1 MLKDHLLNW
10 CRNEFEK
17 SNAGFCDCSCN
28 NKEYCHH
35 NCQECLNQ
43 VHWYP
48 THGGRSD
55 YDCPNL
61 LLNYVLHYTDC
72 YSQQISEA
80 LKLVDISR
88 YPYYNIFSIGCGA
101 APDLMAF
108 EDAVD
113 KDQDI
118 YYKGYDRNP
127 LWEPIH
133 DRIDEYTS
141 QTAHIETKLCREDI
155 FDVFA
160 EGKPAHKQYNIVIIQ
175 YLLSH
180 LYNNGQ
186 YVSTCQLFQHIIHNI
201 IVNRPKNSPFLII
214 ITDIDSCHKGRSKW
228 HVFLDMLEEAGCC
241 GQAYARSTYPQ
252 GDLGQD
258 RWRDWQHMQSP
269 SYGNISYEYLQ
280 IHSGAAQLIIELE

>member
-1 MLKDHLLNW
+1 MQGVFLMLKDHLLNW

-35 NCQECLNQ
+35 DCQECLNQ

-48 THGGRSD
+48 THGDRSD

-113 KDQDI
+113 EDQDTRAVRVLQTTTNRDHTPDGKQCTCSQYALGEQGNHLSEHSI
-118 YYKGYDRNP
+118 HVNIP
-127 LWEPIH
+127 LSFLLQRIQLIH
-133 DRIDEYTS
+133 ISLTDMNG
-141 QTAHIETKLCREDI
+141 
-155 FDVFA
+155 FF
-160 EGKPAHKQYNIVIIQ
+160 NIVEFYRLSAEFFDFRFDII
-175 YLLSH
+175 
-180 LYNNGQ
+180 
-186 YVSTCQLFQHIIHNI
+186 
-201 IVNRPKNSPFLII
+201 P
-214 ITDIDSCHKGRSKW
+214 
-228 HVFLDMLEEAGCC
+228 VFLV
-241 GQAYARSTYPQ
+241 
-252 GDLGQD
+252 GDCRLGKLG
-258 RWRDWQHMQSP
+258 M
-269 SYGNISYEYLQ
+269 IF
-280 IHSGAAQLIIELE
+280 

>member
-28 NKEYCHH
+28 YKEYCHH
-35 NCQECLNQ
+35 DCQECLNQ

-101 APDLMAF
+101 APDLLAF

-113 KDQDI
+113 EDQDI

-214 ITDIDSCHKGRSKW
+214 ITDIDSCHKG
-228 HVFLDMLEEAGCC
+228 
-241 GQAYARSTYPQ
+241 
-252 GDLGQD
+252 
-258 RWRDWQHMQSP
+258 
-269 SYGNISYEYLQ
+269 
-280 IHSGAAQLIIELE
+280 